1 VCGVC
6 DRAFSQSNNL
16 KTHMTRHGRGP
27 GAQSAGR
34 AVGSATVVW
43 PCDVCEARFT
53 GRAQLERHRLSHA
66 DTPRII
72 VVTPSGLRLTAQQL
86 TVHESSDASVA
97 AEADTAVYISSLD
110 E

>member
-1 VCGVC
+1 
-6 DRAFSQSNNL
+6 
-16 KTHMTRHGRGP
+16 MTRHGRGP